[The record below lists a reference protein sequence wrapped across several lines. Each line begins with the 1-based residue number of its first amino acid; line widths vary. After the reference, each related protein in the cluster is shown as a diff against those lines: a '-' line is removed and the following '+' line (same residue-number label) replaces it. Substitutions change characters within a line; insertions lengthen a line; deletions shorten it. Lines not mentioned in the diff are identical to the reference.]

1 MEQHV
6 VFINFPATGHMN
18 PTLPLA
24 RELTARNI
32 PVTYFV
38 NERVREVVEATGATW
53 RALQD
58 PKHLTE
64 EQLAKYVPPDAAK
77 EDYEFPMSV
86 LVFSASCAPQ
96 LIQELRALKPPP
108 SVILYD
114 PFLPIGLVAAQELG
128 IPCVGTVTVAG
139 PGVIEVPP
147 PVRQKWES
155 NGVSQRAWQEL
166 KDLYNLDVFEHGSFL
181 EFYSPHQNIVSTC
194 DSLYTGPKTPLQLE
208 RFGNFPF
215 ERVGPLL
222 NSKILRLSNAELG
235 GTVPTLP
242 PEVDAAIAAGK
253 KILYLS
259 AGTVATGHFWS
270 TKFGP
275 QAFSNG
281 LDDCTGKEFVQLLF
295 RTVFEAFGGD
305 DEMLIVVSTAHK
317 DALECLELPS
327 NLVAQQS
334 LPQLELLQKCNVFV
348 THGGANSVH
357 EALSFGVPMVVIPI
371 FGDQPV
377 NADTVAK
384 TGCGISFRHPLETL
398 NPTALKEA
406 VDQLMMP
413 SVRESLDALR
423 VELSAS
429 GGVVKAAE
437 VVLAANRK
445 MAGMAWGG
453 A

>member
-1 MEQHV
+1 
-6 VFINFPATGHMN
+6 MN

-128 IPCVGTVTVAG
+128 IPCVGTVT
-139 PGVIEVPP
+139 
-147 PVRQKWES
+147 
-155 NGVSQRAWQEL
+155 
-166 KDLYNLDVFEHGSFL
+166 
-181 EFYSPHQNIVSTC
+181 
-194 DSLYTGPKTPLQLE
+194 
-208 RFGNFPF
+208 

-305 DEMLIVVSTAHK
+305 DEMLIV

-406 VDQLMMP
+406 MDEECRRLVTSSFLLLVIMP
-413 SVRESLDALR
+413 GATSSVLAPSSDALCY
-423 VELSAS
+423 
-429 GGVVKAAE
+429 
-437 VVLAANRK
+437 
-445 MAGMAWGG
+445 
-453 A
+453 